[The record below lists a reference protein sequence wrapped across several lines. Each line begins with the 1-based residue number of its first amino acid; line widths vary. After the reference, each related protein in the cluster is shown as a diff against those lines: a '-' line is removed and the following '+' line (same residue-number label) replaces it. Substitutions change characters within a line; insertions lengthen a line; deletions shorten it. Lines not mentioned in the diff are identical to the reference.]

1 MARKDLAGLAAL
13 GALALMASRNKGA
26 DRDTDT
32 GVEMLG
38 GAEDERPA
46 PTGMGMATQ
55 LLSNR
60 NENFSNEGRTGV
72 TRTPIGAVS
81 RPRTVVNTPVVPS
94 QSAPVQSAPVQAAPV
109 PSRRMTAEEAMAELD
124 RATGTKRMDPNSE
137 RGPNAVTGTD
147 FIRNVSN
154 TLSALTPIGGGVGK
168 VGVDMAYRG
177 KNAATAAEKFREAAN
192 ARRAAE
198 GYSPAEALS
207 VLQKGA
213 GKNVKSAGREEVTNP
228 MMWAAGPKN
237 AKNFKEPVKDLN
249 KRSSKQERMS
259 EEGFNPAEAL
269 AEIEKRGPKK
279 WQAEGVSEWKRGGK
293 VKKMASGG
301 MARSSASRRGDGIA
315 SKGKTRGKMY

>member
-1 MARKDLAGLAAL
+1 
-13 GALALMASRNKGA
+13 
-26 DRDTDT
+26 
-32 GVEMLG
+32 
-38 GAEDERPA
+38 
-46 PTGMGMATQ
+46 
-55 LLSNR
+55 
-60 NENFSNEGRTGV
+60 
-72 TRTPIGAVS
+72 
-81 RPRTVVNTPVVPS
+81 
-94 QSAPVQSAPVQAAPV
+94 
-109 PSRRMTAEEAMAELD
+109 MTTAQAMAELD
-124 RATGTKRMDPNSE
+124 RATGTKQMDPNAV

-147 FIRNVSN
+147 FSRNVSN
-154 TLSALTPIGGGVGK
+154 TLNALTPIGGGVGK

-177 KNAATAAEKFREAAN
+177 RNAATAAEKFREAAT
-192 ARRAAE
+192 ARKAAE

-207 VLQKGA
+207 VLSKGA

-237 AKNFKEPVKDLN
+237 AKNFKEPAKDLN

-293 VKKMASGG
+293 IKKMASGG
-301 MARSSASRRGDGIA
+301 MARSSASSRGDGIA

>member
-13 GALALMASRNKGA
+13 GALALMANRNKGA
-26 DRDTDT
+26 DRETDT

-72 TRTPIGAVS
+72 TRTPTGAVS

-94 QSAPVQSAPVQAAPV
+94 QSTPVQSAPA
-109 PSRRMTAEEAMAELD
+109 RRMTAEEAMAELD

-147 FIRNVSN
+147 FSRNVSN

-177 KNAATAAEKFREAAN
+177 KNAATAAEKFREAAK

-213 GKNVKSAGREEVTNP
+213 GKNIKSVGREEVTNP

-237 AKNFKEPVKDLN
+237 AKNFKETARDLN
-249 KRSSKQERMS
+249 KRGTM
-259 EEGFNPAEAL
+259 EEAAL
-269 AEIEKRGPKK
+269 
-279 WQAEGVSEWKRGGK
+279 EGGMKRGGK

-315 SKGKTRGKMY
+315 SKGKTRGRMY